1 MESAI
6 EALLFTSSEA
16 ISSAKLAQIL
26 EVDLS
31 EVEKALKSLQ
41 NRLEEQD
48 SGICLK
54 QIAGG
59 WRLFSAP
66 QHHDLI
72 EKYVLSLDTRKLSEA
87 AIETLA
93 IIAYSQP
100 VTRGGVASARGV
112 NSDSSINSLI
122 EKGLVREAG
131 TADAPG
137 NPILYATTTA
147 FLEHFGLSSLKD
159 MPKLDDFAPSVET
172 LEFIRERL
180 SATHIEAEPEP
191 EQEDMFD
198 NLEIDTDSE

>member
-26 EVDLS
+26 EVDSS
-31 EVEKALKSLQ
+31 EVEKALKRLQ

-159 MPKLDDFAPSVET
+159 MPKLDDFAPSEET